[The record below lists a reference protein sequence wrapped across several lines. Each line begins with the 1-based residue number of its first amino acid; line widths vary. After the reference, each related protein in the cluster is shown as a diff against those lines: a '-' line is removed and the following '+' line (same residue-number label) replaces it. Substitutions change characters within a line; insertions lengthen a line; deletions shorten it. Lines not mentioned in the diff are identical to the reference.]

1 MKMTQSESLHLKR
14 LKTEMLNT
22 IPEVLKL
29 PNLQEGDRLI
39 LADILA
45 DMVDEHTTYRKRLA
59 AFSLRQYVIDEIKQ
73 KYTPQPNIDPTPVA
87 GPFSEQTDYSQS
99 PFSAWAE
106 SPF

>member
-14 LKTEMLNT
+14 LKTEMLNA

-29 PNLQEGDRLI
+29 PNLQERDRLI

-45 DMVDEHTTYRKRLA
+45 DMVDERTTYRKRLA

-87 GPFSEQTDYSQS
+87 GPFGAQLGSSQS
-99 PFSAWAE
+99 PFSVWAE